1 MGNAEKPVMNNVVE
15 GFAFNDYCLHCQK
28 VMEHKISVENKVF
41 SGICS
46 SCSSKRLMTGVN
58 QVYYPK
64 TELWVTRFKIGN
76 LPSVV
81 TGKLID
87 ASKNLKKTK

>member
-1 MGNAEKPVMNNVVE
+1 MGTTVE
-15 GFAFNDYCLHCQK
+15 GFSFSEFCLKCQTI
-28 VMEHKISVENKVF
+28 MEHRVEVERKDF
-41 SGICS
+41 FGICS
-46 SCSSKRLMTGVN
+46 SCGQRRLMTGVN

-76 LPSVV
+76 LSSVV

-87 ASKNLKKTK
+87 ATKHVLEL

>member
-1 MGNAEKPVMNNVVE
+1 MGRVID
-15 GFAFNDYCLHCQK
+15 GFSFGDFCLKCQK
-28 VMEHKISVENKVF
+28 VNEHRVEVEEKEF
-41 SGICS
+41 FGICS
-46 SCSSKRLMTGVN
+46 SCGLSRPMVALS

-81 TGKLID
+81 TGKLLD
-87 ASKNLKKTK
+87 AAKAAKP

>member
-1 MGNAEKPVMNNVVE
+1 MGTTVE
-15 GFAFNDYCLHCQK
+15 GFSFSEFCLKCQK
-28 VMEHKISVENKVF
+28 AIEHKVEVERKDF
-41 SGICS
+41 FGICS
-46 SCSSKRLMTGVN
+46 SCGQNRLMTDLN

-81 TGKLID
+81 TGKLLD
-87 ASKNLKKTK
+87 AVKHLHKL